1 MQYPSGRQEP
11 PRGRSAG
18 RLGCFLMAFL
28 LVLAIA
34 LLIGLTGDIG
44 DIFEF
49 FFGT

>member
-1 MQYPSGRQEP
+1 MQYPGGRQEP

-18 RLGCFLMAFL
+18 RLGCFLIAFL

-34 LLIGLTGDIG
+34 LLLGLTGDIA
-44 DIFEF
+44 EF